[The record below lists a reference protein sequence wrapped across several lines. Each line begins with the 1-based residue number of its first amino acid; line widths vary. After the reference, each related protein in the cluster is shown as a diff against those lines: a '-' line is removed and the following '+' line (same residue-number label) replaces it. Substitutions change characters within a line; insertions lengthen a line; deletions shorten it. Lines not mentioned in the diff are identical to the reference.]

1 MNSHSMVSMDFQRE
15 DARMQLESARRD
27 LESALHGL
35 DCEEA
40 ARRIIDIGSCLDT
53 GVARAKRELLGSA
66 LCWTE
71 DNQALMGW
79 IERQH
84 HGLVELG
91 EELTFAMA
99 RDGSPMLL
107 AMIASSL
114 HHWGEAIK
122 WSPGRDRADLAPLH
136 LLFHRAQSL
145 GRHREAFICKVDG
158 GGKRTTIESLYFRAL
173 LLDRF
178 GSGNLTAPQM
188 EVLDAWLWQWGD
200 ALRGEIVAPEGLY
213 MRVDLDSRSGLREGP
228 REGVGPSLH
237 LPVAPLERA
246 RRGIVT
252 ELHRGNL
259 VPAQG
264 CSAELRIEE
273 HIAVLDHLAR
283 AFRAPEADA
292 APRAPRQQG
301 DRART
306 EVWVGL
312 QEILTR
318 GIGVGI
324 ETGRFR
330 ALKLAHES
338 IDEQARHRF
347 DDAAKRYFWLSDESA
362 SGLGFEALE
371 ADAAG
376 IEVGALLGW
385 RRIAGGPVIIGRV
398 TRRVVR
404 MAGTEVFFGI
414 HLMSECA
421 QPLKLSS
428 SAAGRAAEE
437 TYLFVPGQDT
447 SGRHDAFLV
456 PEGDFERHAAY
467 GVTLDDKSFHLRFNR
482 VRLKGRGWVLA
493 GFELMDTL
501 VETAVTRPQSASD
514 PVAKPPLARPALELQ
529 LDDPWSVEVRSK
541 LLN

>member
-1 MNSHSMVSMDFQRE
+1 MNIHSTVLLDFQRE

-27 LESALHGL
+27 LKSALRGL
-35 DCEEA
+35 DSEEA

-53 GVARAKRELLGSA
+53 GVARAKRDLLGSA
-66 LCWTE
+66 LCWTD
-71 DNQALMGW
+71 DNQALMSW

-99 RDGSPMLL
+99 RDGSPMLI

-122 WSPGRDRADLAPLH
+122 WSPGRDRTDLGPLH
-136 LLFHRAQSL
+136 LLFTRAQVL

-158 GGKRTTIESLYFRAL
+158 GGKRTCVEALYFRAL

-178 GSGNLTAPQM
+178 GGGNLTAAQM

-200 ALRGEIVAPEGLY
+200 ALRGESVAPEGLH

-228 REGVGPSLH
+228 REATGPSLY
-237 LPVAPLERA
+237 LALVPLENA
-246 RRGIVT
+246 RRAIVK

-273 HIAVLDHLAR
+273 HIAVLDRLAK
-283 AFRAPEADA
+283 AFSAPEADA

-330 ALKLAHES
+330 ALKLVHDSME
-338 IDEQARHRF
+338 EQARHRF
-347 DDAAKRYFWLSDESA
+347 DDASKRYFWLSDESA

-371 ADAAG
+371 SDAAG

-398 TRRVVR
+398 TRRVAR
-404 MAGTEVFFGI
+404 MAGAEVFFGI
-414 HLMSECA
+414 HLLSECA
-421 QPLKLSS
+421 QPLKLAPAVAS
-428 SAAGRAAEE
+428 RPEE
-437 TYLFVPGQDT
+437 DVYLFVPGEDA

-467 GVTLDDKSFHLRFNR
+467 GVAIGEQSFNLRFNR
-482 VRLKGRGWVLA
+482 VRMKGRGWVLA
-493 GFELMDTL
+493 GFELMDTPAAQ
-501 VETAVTRPQSASD
+501 TAIVDEVPSGSG
-514 PVAKPPLARPALELQ
+514 ARPPAARPPLELQ
-529 LDDPWSVEVRSK
+529 LEDPWSLEVRPK

>member
-1 MNSHSMVSMDFQRE
+1 MNSHSIVSLDFQRE

-27 LESALHGL
+27 LKSALHGL
-35 DCEEA
+35 DCFEA
-40 ARRIIDIGSCLDT
+40 ARRIVDIGSALDT
-53 GVARAKRELLGSA
+53 GVARVKRELLGSA
-66 LCWTE
+66 LCWTD
-71 DNQALMGW
+71 DNQALTAW

-99 RDGSPMLL
+99 RDGSPMLT

-136 LLFHRAQSL
+136 LLFHRAQAL
-145 GRHREAFICKVDG
+145 GRQREAFICKVDG

-178 GSGNLTAPQM
+178 GGGNLTAPQM
-188 EVLDAWLWQWGD
+188 EVLDAWLWHWAEQ
-200 ALRGEIVAPEGLY
+200 LRGEAKPPEGLA
-213 MRVDLDSRSGLREGP
+213 MRVDLDSRSGLREGV
-228 REGVGPSLH
+228 REGSGPSLY
-237 LPVAPLERA
+237 LALAPLELA
-246 RRGIVT
+246 RRAIVK
-252 ELHRGNL
+252 ELHRGHL
-259 VPAQG
+259 VPAHG

-330 ALKLAHES
+330 ALKLTHQS

-371 ADAAG
+371 DDAAG

-385 RRIAGGPVIIGRV
+385 RRIAGGPVIVGRV
-398 TRRVVR
+398 TRRVAR
-404 MAGTEVFFGI
+404 MTGAEVFFGI
-414 HLMSECA
+414 QLLSECA
-421 QPLKLSS
+421 QPLQLAS
-428 SAAGRAAEE
+428 SAAASGAQD

-456 PEGDFERHAAY
+456 PEGDFERQAVYTAAV
-467 GVTLDDKSFHLRFNR
+467 GTQAFQLRFNR
-482 VRLKGRGWVLA
+482 VRTKGRGWVLA
-493 GFELMDTL
+493 GFEVMASSTQAL
-501 VETAVTRPQSASD
+501 VPAAVAASPVRPTMA
-514 PVAKPPLARPALELQ
+514 LALE
-529 LDDPWSVEVRSK
+529 DPWSAEVRPK